1 MSKLPQTPN
10 IGQLDIADSDPE
22 DLFASPEQARGKKKN
37 KGKQNAND
45 AVPAASVSRTA
56 ESQYDAEE
64 ARESALR
71 NELESVRSINKAI
84 EGVVESLEKAK
95 DNMETVHRTV
105 ASASTLL
112 NTWTRILAQT
122 EHNQRLL
129 LNPTWQGA
137 SQDLEDIENEAYQRQ
152 QMVERRA
159 IEEQQRREAA
169 ARKTEEDERR
179 RAAAAPTSGSTRGRG
194 RGRVAAIGRGGL
206 AGSSNSGTGGYV
218 GVGGQGGRGRGA
230 PGRAGSGIGRGVGG
244 TRGRAR
250 GLG

>member
-95 DNMETVHRTV
+95 DNMEVCLKYPDWLK
-105 ASASTLL
+105 A
-112 NTWTRILAQT
+112 
-122 EHNQRLL
+122 
-129 LNPTWQGA
+129 
-137 SQDLEDIENEAYQRQ
+137 QDLECSRALPYAHNWILRTSRMKPINGNKWLSE
-152 QMVERRA
+152 ER
-159 IEEQQRREAA
+159 
-169 ARKTEEDERR
+169 
-179 RAAAAPTSGSTRGRG
+179 
-194 RGRVAAIGRGGL
+194 
-206 AGSSNSGTGGYV
+206 
-218 GVGGQGGRGRGA
+218 
-230 PGRAGSGIGRGVGG
+230 
-244 TRGRAR
+244 
-250 GLG
+250 